1 MTHFQCLSSPT
12 GLLYIPAELSLPLA
26 ALALGTGNMLLLRLD
41 PAIAVAGLASLGR
54 IVGLS
59 SPSVS
64 SSSRAVEAVD
74 ETDDSAI
81 ASLRRVE
88 VDGGGY

>member
-1 MTHFQCLSSPT
+1 MTHFRCFSSPI

-26 ALALGTGNMLLLRLD
+26 ALAFGTGNILLLRLD

-59 SPSVS
+59 SPNAS
-64 SSSRAVEAVD
+64 SSSRAVEAAE
-74 ETDDSAI
+74 ETEDS
-81 ASLRRVE
+81 LT
-88 VDGGGY
+88 GTL